1 MNYQQACFYI
11 EECQQGR
18 GRFGLNKLEEVLH
31 QLNDPH
37 KKLSFVHVAGT
48 NGKGSTAA
56 MLSSVLTKAGYKTGL
71 LKTYNNPSTTI
82 YKMIELLESS

>member
-31 QLNDPH
+31 QLHDPH

-56 MLSSVLTKAGYKTGL
+56 MLSQSRLQNGTVYLTAPDAL
-71 LKTYNNPSTTI
+71 
-82 YKMIELLESS
+82 